1 MAIFSA
7 VFLFFRSLFFSR
19 ISLATEILVL
29 RQQLLVLNRTVKR
42 PNLRPRDRLFWVCLS
57 RLWKD
62 WRDALIIVKPDTVIK
77 WHREGFRL
85 FITTRGHISPWS
97 ETPRPLEKSN
107 LLRRAKSSLSH
118 KSAACIIGIVGPR
131 NFGAATGPRNSS
143 TQIDRRQIA
152 SKGLL

>member
-7 VFLFFRSLFFSR
+7 FFLFFRSLFFSG

-62 WRDALIIVKPDTVIK
+62 WRDALIIVKPDTFVPVPNI
-77 WHREGFRL
+77 HTQGVLNRPGFPGDSFL
-85 FITTRGHISPWS
+85 
-97 ETPRPLEKSN
+97 
-107 LLRRAKSSLSH
+107 
-118 KSAACIIGIVGPR
+118 
-131 NFGAATGPRNSS
+131 
-143 TQIDRRQIA
+143 
-152 SKGLL
+152 